1 MYIHPL
7 ARWIAAQYNKTYY
20 DSVQGAFSMKQ
31 RVKNSFRYAL
41 RRSVPILVGFLPL
54 GTAYGILMAKAGYNF
69 LWSGL
74 ASLVVYAGSLQMLM
88 VGFLTASTP
97 LLTVIV
103 TSLLLNSR
111 HIFYG
116 LSFLEK
122 FNSYGAWKYFLIYGL
137 PDESYSLLCSYVPRD
152 DVEEKWI
159 GFSMLGG
166 LIGALLPFDMA
177 GIDFALTALFIVIFL
192 DQLKAGTSKLPAVV
206 SIVASLL
213 CLVLL
218 GPDNFLL
225 PALSVSVAAL
235 VLLRP
240 RLEGKEAAQ

>member
-1 MYIHPL
+1 MKKKFVDEYHGIEENEMLDLVAIAQSAPGPIAVNGAIVVGYKL
-7 ARWIAAQYNKTYY
+7 AGMTGVVTAIIGTIIPPFLIISLISVCYNAFRDNFIVSQMLSGMQAGVGAVIASVTYEMGAGIVHGKNTV
-20 DSVQGAFSMKQ
+20 SMCIMAGAF
-31 RVKNSFRYAL
+31 
-41 RRSVPILVGFLPL
+41 
-54 GTAYGILMAKAGYNF
+54 
-69 LWSGL
+69 L
-74 ASLVVYAGSLQMLM
+74 ASCVFHVNVVF
-88 VGFLTASTP
+88 V
-97 LLTVIV
+97 VI
-103 TSLLLNSR
+103 
-111 HIFYG
+111 
-116 LSFLEK
+116 
-122 FNSYGAWKYFLIYGL
+122 A
-137 PDESYSLLCSYVPRD
+137 C
-152 DVEEKWI
+152 
-159 GFSMLGG
+159 G